1 MFAKLM
7 DGASKGETLG
17 QHEFCFLLSLSASS
31 SQPRNILFSFLSLLP
46 TYTLS
51 KPAFFSEDRGGNLY
65 VCSPSSEGAQL
76 TSASQRGYSRDGLFL
91 PPQELAAG
99 LAADQDLAPAEML
112 RKSGSPPLGA
122 GGVGRG
128 GA

>member
-65 VCSPSSEGAQL
+65 VCSPSSEGPSLLQPHSGATVEMGCFSLPRNWQL
-76 TSASQRGYSRDGLFL
+76 GWLQTRTWHPQRCS
-91 PPQELAAG
+91 ES
-99 LAADQDLAPAEML
+99 LAP
-112 RKSGSPPLGA
+112 RH
-122 GGVGRG
+122 
-128 GA
+128 